1 MRIKGSVARNA
12 LRWEAVIDRYQR
24 TAQNQWILE
33 THQGLDATI
42 EFQTSNL
49 KVAAPDLYD
58 GIKIG
63 ASS

>member
-42 EFQTSNL
+42 ELQTSNL
-49 KVAAPDLYD
+49 KVAATDLYD